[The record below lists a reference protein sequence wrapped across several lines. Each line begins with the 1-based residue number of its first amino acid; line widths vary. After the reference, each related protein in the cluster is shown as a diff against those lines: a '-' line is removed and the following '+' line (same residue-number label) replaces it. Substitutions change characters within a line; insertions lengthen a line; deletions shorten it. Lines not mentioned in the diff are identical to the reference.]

1 VKTNL
6 IAQDS
11 GWNVSFWFAVSSP
24 LLGVLVGI
32 SRGGNFLPMT
42 EVMSVTPIILVLII
56 LLFGFDSSVSSA
68 LSAVRR
74 FFEIF

>member
-1 VKTNL
+1 
-6 IAQDS
+6 
-11 GWNVSFWFAVSSP
+11 
-24 LLGVLVGI
+24 
-32 SRGGNFLPMT
+32 MT

-68 LSAVRR
+68 ATRRAVASREGGFVLRR